1 MRKKI
6 CFFSLFVFWA
16 DIFLFF
22 CFSPSPP
29 LSRFEL
35 WSLFF
40 IFRAPHC
47 TPAHQTSHTC
57 GSYTP
62 PASCTF
68 CDCPAHPLPPE
79 IARVAPPNPSFCFP
93 LGPISKGCSTTA
105 CSAVGAGMSKVPP
118 QPPYLSPP
126 SISLTLTSL
135 FLFGSQIK
143 AQHFPAW
150 KVVRLPQDP
159 PRSHFGVFC
168 TFSCSAVF
176 PLSLPTLLHPPP
188 LCLHVL
194 SPTNCY
200 FSRLTVVFLSF

>member
-1 MRKKI
+1 M
-6 CFFSLFVFWA
+6 
-16 DIFLFF
+16 
-22 CFSPSPP
+22 PP
-29 LSRFEL
+29 
-35 WSLFF
+35 
-40 IFRAPHC
+40 PH
-47 TPAHQTSHTC
+47 
-57 GSYTP
+57 
-62 PASCTF
+62 
-68 CDCPAHPLPPE
+68 
-79 IARVAPPNPSFCFP
+79 PSFCFP

-105 CSAVGAGMSKVPP
+105 CSAVGAGTSKVPP
-118 QPPYLSPP
+118 PPPYLSPP

-135 FLFGSQIK
+135 FLFGSQKK

-176 PLSLPTLLHPPP
+176 PLSLPTLLHPPS

-200 FSRLTVVFLSF
+200 FSRLTVVFLSFFSTPAQVSLLPAVLFRRYNVEQVPLHSPYLPVPCLSSF